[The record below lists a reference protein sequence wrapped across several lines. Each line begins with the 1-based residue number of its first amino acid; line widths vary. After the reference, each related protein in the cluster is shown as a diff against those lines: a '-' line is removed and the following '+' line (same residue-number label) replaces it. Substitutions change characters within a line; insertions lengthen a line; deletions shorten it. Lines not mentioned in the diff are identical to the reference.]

1 MLQATSSQ
9 IAMPMG
15 MLWVESDCRTC
26 RRRWTRPDC
35 PRERHSAR
43 TGGIEPAG
51 LPANLFLILGG
62 TFDPFSAEQLEERYP
77 NRTHKVLINR
87 AADQLFDQG
96 YIIEADLQEYKR
108 TRRPLRLQ
116 PTPR

>member
-1 MLQATSSQ
+1 MQQATSSR
-9 IAMPMG
+9 IATPMG
-15 MLWVESDCRTC
+15 MLWVDSDCRTC

-35 PRERHSAR
+35 RGAPLGAY
-43 TGGIEPAG
+43 GGIEPAG
-51 LPANLFLILGG
+51 LPANVFLILGG